1 MSSSLRLNPVNMSI
15 LEKIVTQTKI
25 DLKKRISERSLQ
37 SLESEW
43 GYEKEI
49 KSFSQAIRGKEV
61 KFITEVKKASPSKGI
76 IRENFEPVTLAKI
89 YEDSGASAISVLTDE
104 PFFKGHLSNMN
115 DIAKQSSIPILRK
128 DFIIDPYQIAE
139 AKAYGADAILLIVRI
154 LSNVQLDELLSLAKE
169 LHLDALVECYDTID
183 QERIDYEK
191 VSILGVN
198 NRDLEAFNVNV
209 HRGVSQLKMAPE
221 STITVSES
229 GISTVEDIKYLQQN
243 GIHAVLIGE
252 HLMRQSNV
260 GEELKKLVIAA
271 QEAADIPNTSP

>member
-1 MSSSLRLNPVNMSI
+1 MSSLLRLNPVNMSI

-43 GYEKEI
+43 GYEKEM

-76 IRENFEPVTLAKI
+76 IRENFEPITLAKI

-104 PFFKGHLSNMN
+104 PFFKGHLSYMN
-115 DIAKQSSIPILRK
+115 DIAKQSRIPILRK
-128 DFIIDPYQIAE
+128 DFIIDPYQITE

-154 LSNVQLDELLSLAKE
+154 LSNAQLDELLSVAKE
-169 LHLDALVECYDTID
+169 LHVDALVECYDKID

-229 GISTVEDIKYLQQN
+229 GISTEEDINYLQQN

-260 GEELKKLVIAA
+260 GVELKKLVLAA
-271 QEAADIPNTSP
+271 QEAADMPNTSP

>member
-43 GYEKEI
+43 GCEKEI

-104 PFFKGHLSNMN
+104 PFFKGHLSYMN
-115 DIAKQSSIPILRK
+115 DIAKQSNIPILRK

-154 LSNVQLDELLSLAKE
+154 LSNAQLDELLSVAKE

-271 QEAADIPNTSP
+271 QEAADMPNTSP

>member
-1 MSSSLRLNPVNMSI
+1 MSSSLRLNLVNMSI
-15 LEKIVTQTKI
+15 LQKIVTQTKI
-25 DLKKRISERSLQ
+25 DLKKRISKRSLQ

-49 KSFSQAIRGKEV
+49 KSFSQAIRGNEV

-76 IRENFEPVTLAKI
+76 IREDFEPVTLAKI

-104 PFFKGHLSNMN
+104 PFFKGHLSYMN
-115 DIAKQSSIPILRK
+115 DIAKQASIPILRK

-154 LSNVQLDELLSLAKE
+154 LSNAQLDELLSVAKE
-169 LHLDALVECYDTID
+169 LHLDALVECYDIID

-198 NRDLEAFNVNV
+198 NRDLDAFNVNV
-209 HRGVSQLKMAPE
+209 HSGVAQLKMAPE

-229 GISTVEDIKYLQQN
+229 GISTVEDIQYLQQN

-260 GEELKKLVIAA
+260 GEELKKLVLAA
-271 QEAADIPNTSP
+271 HEAANMPNTSH

>member
-15 LEKIVTQTKI
+15 LEKIVTQTKM

-43 GYEKEI
+43 GYEKEVR
-49 KSFSQAIRGKEV
+49 SFSQAIRGKEV

-76 IRENFEPVTLAKI
+76 IREHFEPVTLAKI
-89 YEDSGASAISVLTDE
+89 YEDSGASAISVLTDV
-104 PFFKGHLSNMN
+104 PFFKGHLSYMN
-115 DIAKQSSIPILRK
+115 DIAKQASIPILRK

-154 LSNVQLDELLSLAKE
+154 LSNAQLDELLSVAKE
-169 LHLDALVECYDTID
+169 LHLDALVECYDTDD

-252 HLMRQSNV
+252 HLMRQSNI

-271 QEAADIPNTSP
+271 QEAADMSNTTP

>member
-1 MSSSLRLNPVNMSI
+1 MSI
-15 LEKIVTQTKI
+15 LEKIVTQTKM

-43 GYEKEI
+43 GYEKEVR
-49 KSFSQAIRGKEV
+49 SFSQAIRGKEV

-76 IRENFEPVTLAKI
+76 IREHFEPVTLAKI
-89 YEDSGASAISVLTDE
+89 YEDSGASAISVLTDV
-104 PFFKGHLSNMN
+104 PFFKGHLSYMN

-154 LSNVQLDELLSLAKE
+154 LSNAQLDELLSVAKE
-169 LHLDALVECYDTID
+169 LHLDALVECYDTVD

-252 HLMRQSNV
+252 HLMRQSNI

-271 QEAADIPNTSP
+271 QEAADMSNTSP

>member
-229 GISTVEDIKYLQQN
+229 GISTVEDIKYLEQN

-271 QEAADIPNTSP
+271 QEAADMPNTSP

>member
-15 LEKIVTQTKI
+15 LEKIVTQTKM

-43 GYEKEI
+43 GYEKEVR
-49 KSFSQAIRGKEV
+49 SFSQAIRGKEV

-76 IRENFEPVTLAKI
+76 IREHFEPVTLAKI
-89 YEDSGASAISVLTDE
+89 YEDSGASAISVLTDV
-104 PFFKGHLSNMN
+104 PFFKGHLSYMN

-154 LSNVQLDELLSLAKE
+154 LSNAQLDELLSVAKE
-169 LHLDALVECYDTID
+169 LHLDALVECYDTDD

-252 HLMRQSNV
+252 HLMRQSNI

-271 QEAADIPNTSP
+271 QEAADMPNTSP

>member
-15 LEKIVTQTKI
+15 LEKIVTQTKM

-43 GYEKEI
+43 GYEKEVR
-49 KSFSQAIRGKEV
+49 SFSQAIRGKEV

-76 IRENFEPVTLAKI
+76 IREHFEPVTLAKI
-89 YEDSGASAISVLTDE
+89 YEDSGASAISVLTDV
-104 PFFKGHLSNMN
+104 PFFKGHLSYMN
-115 DIAKQSSIPILRK
+115 DIAKQASIPILRK

-154 LSNVQLDELLSLAKE
+154 LSNAQLDELLSVAKE

-252 HLMRQSNV
+252 HLMRQSNI

-271 QEAADIPNTSP
+271 QEAADMSNTSP

>member
-1 MSSSLRLNPVNMSI
+1 MSSSLRLNLVNMSI

-61 KFITEVKKASPSKGI
+61 KLITEVKKASPSKGI

-104 PFFKGHLSNMN
+104 PFFKGHLSYMN
-115 DIAKQSSIPILRK
+115 DIAKQSNIPILRK

-139 AKAYGADAILLIVRI
+139 AKANGADAILLIVRI
-154 LSNVQLDELLSLAKE
+154 LSNAQLAELLSVAKE
-169 LHLDALVECYDTID
+169 LQIDALVECYNTTD

-198 NRDLEAFNVNV
+198 NRDLEDFNVNV
-209 HRGVSQLKMAPE
+209 HLGVSQLKMAPE
-221 STITVSES
+221 STVTVSES

-271 QEAADIPNTSP
+271 QEAADMPNTSP

>member
-1 MSSSLRLNPVNMSI
+1 MSI

-43 GYEKEI
+43 GYEKKI
-49 KSFSQAIRGKEV
+49 RSFSQAIRGKEV

-76 IRENFEPVTLAKI
+76 IREDFEPVTLASI

-104 PFFKGHLSNMN
+104 PFFKGHLSYMN
-115 DIAKQSSIPILRK
+115 DIAKRATIPILRK

-139 AKAYGADAILLIVRI
+139 AKAFGADAILLIVRI
-154 LSNVQLDELLSLAKE
+154 LSNAQLDELLSVANE

-198 NRDLEAFNVNV
+198 NRDLEAFDVDV

-229 GISTVEDIKYLQQN
+229 GISTVQDIEYLQEN

-252 HLMRQSNV
+252 HLMRQSDIAK
-260 GEELKKLVIAA
+260 ELKNLVSAA
-271 QEAADIPNTSP
+271 QNAANTPKTTP

>member
-1 MSSSLRLNPVNMSI
+1 MSSSLRLNLVNMSI
-15 LEKIVTQTKI
+15 LQKIVTQTKI
-25 DLKKRISERSLQ
+25 DLKKRISKRSLQ

-43 GYEKEI
+43 GYEKEF

-61 KFITEVKKASPSKGI
+61 KFITEVKKGSPSKGI
-76 IRENFEPVTLAKI
+76 IREDFEPVTLAKI

-104 PFFKGHLSNMN
+104 PFFKGHLSYMN
-115 DIAKQSSIPILRK
+115 DIAKQASIPILRK

-154 LSNVQLDELLSLAKE
+154 LSNAQLDELLSVAKE
-169 LHLDALVECYDTID
+169 LHLDALVECYDIID

-209 HRGVSQLKMAPE
+209 HRGVAQLKMAPE

-229 GISTVEDIKYLQQN
+229 GISTVEDIQYLQQN

-260 GEELKKLVIAA
+260 GEELKKLVLAA
-271 QEAADIPNTSP
+271 QEAANMPNTSH